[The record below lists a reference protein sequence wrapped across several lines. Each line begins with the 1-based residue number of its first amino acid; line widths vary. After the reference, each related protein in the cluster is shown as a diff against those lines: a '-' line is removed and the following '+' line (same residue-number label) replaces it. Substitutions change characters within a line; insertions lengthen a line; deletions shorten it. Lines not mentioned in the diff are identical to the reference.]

1 MKHNAAEFV
10 NFLSSHFRPIE
21 AMCRER
27 VRFSRDDEIAAFLHR
42 FEEDDKNVSKLIGR
56 MREVGVLRELA
67 GLWSPPPFLMKFL
80 ESLAA
85 RNALASPQVVQGW
98 IESLR
103 DWVTQFAGLLND
115 LPLAPDAAL
124 SETLEFLMQ
133 QVAEIFQTIQHTVE
147 ENCERIAAEV
157 AEYRSLEDS
166 HHLRARLSRLVSIQ
180 RDYLDPVIRI
190 LDVNGELHDLTEQI
204 SSCCIRLEARLARTS
219 GPISEEAAM
228 LRREIVWLHRV
239 TIRRAEEA
247 RRELGPLCEAAARES
262 KISVGVNRALERI
275 ASRDWDWLRL
285 EEAMAVLD
293 EHDGTL
299 FSELAIEN
307 YLEDVTHADPAEP
320 PTIPEDPPTRFP
332 TPPTAS
338 DLLQRLSEI
347 GHTGDLMQWVLDAE
361 PELPIGGVLRLFDEM
376 TKSSDRVKAIEE
388 SGQYKREGIE
398 LQVPRWIFNANA
410 EQTT

>member
-1 MKHNAAEFV
+1 MKHNASEFV
-10 NFLSSHFRPIE
+10 NFLASHFRPIE

-27 VRFSRDDEIAAFLHR
+27 VRFSRDDEIAVFLHR
-42 FEEDDKNVSKLIGR
+42 FEDDDKNVTKLIGR

-67 GLWSPPPFLMKFL
+67 GLWSPPPFVMKFL

-103 DWVTQFAGLLND
+103 DWVTQFADLLNN
-115 LPLAPDAAL
+115 LPLTPDADL
-124 SETLEFLMQ
+124 TETLQFLMQ
-133 QVAEIFQTIQHTVE
+133 QVAEIFQTIQQTVE

-157 AEYRSLEDS
+157 AEYRSLEDA

-180 RDYLDPVIRI
+180 SDFLDPVIRI
-190 LDVNGELHDLTEQI
+190 LDVNGELHDLTKQI
-204 SSCCIRLEARLARTS
+204 SSCCIRLEARLAHAS
-219 GPISEEAAM
+219 GPIAEEAAM

-239 TIRRAEEA
+239 TVRRAEEA

-275 ASRDWDWLRL
+275 ASRDWLWLRL
-285 EEAMAVLD
+285 EATLAVLD

-307 YLEDVTHADPAEP
+307 YLDDVTHAIPAEP
-320 PTIPEDPPTRFP
+320 PMIPEDPPTRFP

-338 DLLQRLSEI
+338 DLLGRLGKI
-347 GHTGDLMQWVLDAE
+347 GQTDDLMQWILDAE
-361 PELPIGGVLRLFDEM
+361 PKLPIGGVLRLFDEM
-376 TKSSDRVKAIEE
+376 TKSTDRVKPSEE
-388 SGQYKREGIE
+388 AVQYQREGIE
-398 LQVPRWIFNANA
+398 LLVPRWTFNAHTEA
-410 EQTT
+410 K